1 MNLLYDFIRVTM
13 VAGVLYSFLVSS
25 ALAGNYGDCEYKRHH
40 LEKQL
45 EYAQAYNNTH
55 RMAGLQEAL
64 HQVNEH
70 CTENRLLERKEDKVS
85 VKHRKIAEPARE
97 LEQGRKSG

>member
-1 MNLLYDFIRVTM
+1 YIRATIL
-13 VAGVLYSFLVSS
+13 AGVSYSFFVSI
-25 ALAGNYGDCEYKRHH
+25 ALAGNYGECEYKRLH

-45 EYAQAYNNTH
+45 EYAQAYNDTH

-70 CTENRLLERKEDKVS
+70 CTENRLLERKDNKVS
-85 VKHRKIAEPARE
+85 VKHRKNVEPTRE
-97 LEQGRKSG
+97 QEKGRISG